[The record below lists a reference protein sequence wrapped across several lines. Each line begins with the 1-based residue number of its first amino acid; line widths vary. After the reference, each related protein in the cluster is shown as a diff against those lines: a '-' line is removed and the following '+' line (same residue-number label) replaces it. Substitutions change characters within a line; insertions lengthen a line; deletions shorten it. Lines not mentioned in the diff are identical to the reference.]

1 MAGRFMQRMLLRFS
15 GLTSAALTLFGR
27 ARDGRHMPL
36 PHSPKISV
44 LTACGALVACTAAPA
59 ERARI
64 AASVPPS
71 AATTPTSARSEA
83 QLPPAALASQ
93 LEPDGNDEVVEPELA
108 LPEQAHFVKVGRH
121 WAALQRI
128 CDFATLDG
136 ALYMAHATQP
146 LGLGGASITRYAP
159 DAKTPFS
166 LAFDWNRE
174 GEPERGGA
182 GGQGFLRVRQ
192 LDGRLYVPDADPPY
206 LGLGLA
212 TGIEGYLF
220 ESDRHGAF
228 AGPRNPGHLPPRQ
241 PTGDRPGAFVLPGV
255 LHGFD
260 VIRFRG
266 KLYASSSAAIP
277 PNGNAKSSPG
287 TLLTPGAEPGPW
299 QVVFSYAGAPGEESV
314 RLSYMTRF
322 RDRLYVAISPLYG
335 FDRHDFVVI
344 APPPGATTFSSSDA
358 KAVQVTPRGG
368 AHTLRWFTDRGRL
381 YWLTIDGR
389 GVSLYVS
396 DDGEQFRVLTL
407 PSDAGAPSDLLRSG
421 EHLLLLA
428 EHGLYELMGE
438 TFRLRARIAEP
449 ETPFK
454 VDDGYCAAPLAVFQ
468 GTLYA
473 GDQQRGSLWKLV
485 AD

>member
-1 MAGRFMQRMLLRFS
+1 MKRLHQ
-15 GLTSAALTLFGR
+15 
-27 ARDGRHMPL
+27 
-36 PHSPKISV
+36 PKISTLAV
-44 LTACGALVACTAAPA
+44 CTLAALSALVACSAAPV
-59 ERARI
+59 ERLPISAGTT
-64 AASVPPS
+64 PS
-71 AATTPTSARSEA
+71 AIILSPSPSSQAL
-83 QLPPAALASQ
+83 LPALATPQQAAPQ
-93 LEPDGNDEVVEPELA
+93 LEPDGNDEVAEPEVA
-108 LPEQAHFVKVGRH
+108 LPEPAHFEPVGRH

-128 CDFATLDG
+128 CDFAALDG
-136 ALYMAHATQP
+136 ALYMAHATKP
-146 LGLGGASITRYAP
+146 LGLGGASITRYVP
-159 DAKTPFS
+159 EAKPPFS
-166 LAFDWNRE
+166 LAFNWNRE

-192 LDGRLYVPDADPPY
+192 IEGRLYVPDADPPY

-220 ESDRHGAF
+220 ASDQHGAF
-228 AGPRNPGHLPPRQ
+228 AGARNPGHLPPRPATQ
-241 PTGDRPGAFVLPGV
+241 ERPGAFVLPGV

-299 QVVFSYAGAPGEESV
+299 QVAFSYAGAPGEDSV

-335 FDRHDFVVI
+335 FDEHDFLVI
-344 APPPGATTFSSSDA
+344 APPRDATSFSSSDA
-358 KAVQVTPRGG
+358 KAVQVTPGGG

-381 YWLTIDGR
+381 YWIAIARR

-396 DDGEQFRVLTL
+396 DDGEQFRALAL
-407 PSDAGAPSDLLRSG
+407 PSEAGAPSDLLRSG

-428 EHGLYELMGE
+428 ERGLYELSGE
-438 TFRLRARIAEP
+438 TFRLRARITDA

-454 VDDGYCAAPLAVFQ
+454 VDDGYCAAPLAVFR
-468 GTLYA
+468 GNLYA
-473 GDQQRGSLWKLV
+473 GDQQRGKLWKLV

>member
-1 MAGRFMQRMLLRFS
+1 
-15 GLTSAALTLFGR
+15 
-27 ARDGRHMPL
+27 MPRL
-36 PHSPKISV
+36 QSKISTIASCSLATV
-44 LTACGALVACTAAPA
+44 GALVACSAAPA
-59 ERARI
+59 ERVPVS
-64 AASVPPS
+64 ASVTPN
-71 AATTPTSARSEA
+71 ATTMSTSPSSEA
-83 QLPPAALASQ
+83 QLPPSTTPQQPAPQ
-93 LEPDGNDEVVEPELA
+93 LEPDGNDEVVEPGLA
-108 LPEQAHFVKVGRH
+108 LPERAHFEKVGRH
-121 WAALQRI
+121 WGALQRI

-136 ALYMAHATQP
+136 ALYMAHATKP
-146 LGLGGASITRYAP
+146 LGLGGASITRYVP
-159 DAKTPFS
+159 DGKPPFS
-166 LAFDWNRE
+166 LAFNWNRE

-220 ESDRHGAF
+220 ASDQRGAF
-228 AGPRNPGHLPPRQ
+228 AGARNPGHFPPRQ
-241 PTGDRPGAFVLPGV
+241 PTQDRPGAFVLPGV

-266 KLYASSSAAIP
+266 KLYASSSAASP

-287 TLLTPGAEPGPW
+287 SLLTPNAERGPW
-299 QVVFSYAGAPGEESV
+299 QVAFSYAGAPGEESV
-314 RLSYMTRF
+314 RLGYMTRF

-335 FDRHDFVVI
+335 LDEHDFLVI
-344 APPPGATTFSSSDA
+344 APPRDATSFSSSDA
-358 KAVQVTPRGG
+358 KAVQVTKRGG

-381 YWLTIDGR
+381 YWIAIARG

-396 DDGEQFRVLTL
+396 DDGVQFRALAL
-407 PSDAGAPSDLLRSG
+407 PSEAGAPSDLLRSG

-428 EHGLYELMGE
+428 ERGLYELSGE
-438 TFRLRARIAEP
+438 TFRLRARIADAH
-449 ETPFK
+449 TPFK

-468 GTLYA
+468 GNLYA
-473 GDQQRGSLWKLV
+473 GDQQRGNLWKLV